1 MYVVPILSTTNN
13 DHIFSLEKNIAT
25 DFCEEYQVF
34 SSCANRHVK
43 YQQFVG
49 NFHKVLLKS
58 VSWKIGEGQL
68 EEKRS
73 SLQKARH

>member
-49 NFHKVLLKS
+49 NFHKVLF
-58 VSWKIGEGQL
+58 
-68 EEKRS
+68 
-73 SLQKARH
+73 